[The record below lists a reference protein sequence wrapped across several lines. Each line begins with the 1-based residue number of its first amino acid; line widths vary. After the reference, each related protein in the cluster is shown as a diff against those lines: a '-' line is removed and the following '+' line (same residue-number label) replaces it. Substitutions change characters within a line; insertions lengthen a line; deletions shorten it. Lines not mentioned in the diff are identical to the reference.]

1 MAIKNDNWSIYIVQC
16 NDGTLYTGIT
26 KDINRRLEEHNDKTV
41 AKYTRSRGPVKLVYE
56 EQVNSRSDALKR
68 EYQIK
73 ALPLPKKV
81 ALIMG
86 E

>member
-26 KDINRRLEEHNDKTV
+26 KDINRRLEEHNDKTG